1 MANNQ
6 RRNSSPG
13 LSPREAA
20 FATGLSEKTIN
31 QAIDREEVQLL
42 PKRRQERK
50 RMLGLPDL
58 VYLRLRNDVGR
69 LLSPEGKRRLRQQLG
84 HQVRER
90 QRPEVVTIGAVEV
103 RIAPE
108 VEAIEQKLDRIEQA
122 RSIVTSDPEVR
133 AGEPVVRGT
142 RIPVHMQGDLAE
154 QGASREELL
163 EDYPALTPEALD
175 AALLY
180 ARMYPRRGRRR
191 RVPWKGRRRG
201 QEGVVNH
208 PLQAGPTT
216 VRPVERDSCLRLEQ
230 VARRSFLDGTGA

>member
-6 RRNSSPG
+6 RRSNSPG

-42 PKRRQERK
+42 PKRRQDERE
-50 RMLGLPDL
+50 RILGLPDL
-58 VYLRLRNDVGR
+58 VYLLLRKDVGR

-84 HQVRER
+84 HCVGE
-90 QRPEVVTIGAVEV
+90 RPEVVTIGAVEV
-103 RIAPE
+103 RIGPE
-108 VEAIEQKLDRIEQA
+108 VEAIEQKLERIEQA
-122 RSIVTSDPEVR
+122 RSFVTTDPDVR

-142 RIPVHMQGDLAE
+142 RIPVHMLGDLAE

-180 ARMYPRRGRRR
+180 ARMYPRRGRPRR
-191 RVPWKGRRRG
+191 APWKN
-201 QEGVVNH
+201 GVV
-208 PLQAGPTT
+208 
-216 VRPVERDSCLRLEQ
+216 VRKAS
-230 VARRSFLDGTGA
+230 